1 MTVIG
6 HRTCVS
12 KNRNSYGLYKMRIL
26 TETLL
31 LLILFMKRKALQKLN
46 QQIHKGLIMILI

>member
-1 MTVIG
+1 
-6 HRTCVS
+6 
-12 KNRNSYGLYKMRIL
+12 MRIL